1 MDTFK
6 KKIILIIPKII
17 AVIGIIIIFYYII
30 KQKDNFGVGGQPL
43 TQAEWDQLSIEQQQR
58 SLRSMEA
65 YNSQQAQQDPP
76 EAPSITRTI
85 TNFGD
90 DVFTLP
96 GGRTWS
102 RPNEWF

>member
-30 KQKDNFGVGGQPL
+30 KQKDNFGVGGQ
-43 TQAEWDQLSIEQQQR
+43 
-58 SLRSMEA
+58 
-65 YNSQQAQQDPP
+65 QDSP
-76 EAPSITRTI
+76 EAPSIASIARTI

-90 DVFTLP
+90 DVLILP

>member
-1 MDTFK
+1 MDASNK

-30 KQKDNFGVGGQPL
+30 KQKDNFGVGGQ
-43 TQAEWDQLSIEQQQR
+43 Q
-58 SLRSMEA
+58 
-65 YNSQQAQQDPP
+65 
-76 EAPSITRTI
+76 EAPSIARTI

-90 DVFTLP
+90 DVLPLP
-96 GGRTWS
+96 GGLTWS

>member
-30 KQKDNFGVGGQPL
+30 KQKDNFGVGGQ
-43 TQAEWDQLSIEQQQR
+43 
-58 SLRSMEA
+58 
-65 YNSQQAQQDPP
+65 QDPP
-76 EAPSITRTI
+76 EAPSIARTI
-85 TNFGD
+85 TNFAD
-90 DVFTLP
+90 DVLILP